1 MDGTPGIPCL
11 TRCLVGLFPQPILE
25 LTRLS
30 GHLNVRFAGPL
41 GDVWDGKARRRGPMS
56 GTLSLVELAGHVG
69 LLLWGTHM
77 VGTGVQ
83 RGFGTVLRRWLGRN
97 LGHRFRAF
105 LTGLG
110 VTALLQSSTATGLL
124 ATSFTATG
132 VMALAPA
139 LAVMLGA
146 NVGTALLT
154 QVLFFNVALLGPPLV
169 LVGVLVFRW
178 ADDSRAKNI
187 GRIGIGLGL
196 MLMALSGLVH
206 TLGPLANAP
215 LLRSVMGA
223 LASDPVLAALVAA
236 ALTWACHSSIAIV
249 LLVATFAATHVI
261 APTGALALVL
271 GANIGGALPALVGAS
286 TAAARRLPLGNLLVR
301 TVGVL
306 LALPV
311 LPAITHAL
319 ELVEPS
325 PGRLVV
331 NFHLAFNLALAVLF
345 LAFVSGLAQ
354 LLTRWLPDPPAP
366 VDPGRPVY
374 LDVAALDSATVAL
387 ANAARE
393 TLRMADMVETMLRDA
408 LEVLR
413 HGDQTRTGA
422 IAAQNRCVDKL
433 GGAIRRY
440 LADVGDEQTLDHQRE
455 GARGQDILSA
465 VINLE
470 HVADIVAN
478 SLVEFAM
485 RSVKRGRALAV
496 EELDTVA
503 AMHGELLESLRLALA
518 VFLQAEPRDA
528 KRLAARKGQ
537 FREFEASATALSVRL
552 LRSAASAN
560 RLADSDS
567 VEPIVE
573 ESGLF
578 LRTVRDLRRI
588 HSHLASFAYPILHR
602 PRARGRRA
610 AAGSAVAAGAVNAP
624 AAPLPIEPK
633 RTGLEEDD

>member
-1 MDGTPGIPCL
+1 
-11 TRCLVGLFPQPILE
+11 
-25 LTRLS
+25 
-30 GHLNVRFAGPL
+30 
-41 GDVWDGKARRRGPMS
+41 
-56 GTLSLVELAGHVG
+56 
-69 LLLWGTHM
+69 
-77 VGTGVQ
+77 VQ

-132 VMALAPA
+132 VIGLAPA

-169 LVGVLVFRW
+169 LVGVLLFRW
-178 ADDSRAKNI
+178 AGGSRAKNV

-196 MLMALSGLVH
+196 MLMALAGLVH
-206 TLGPLANAP
+206 TLGPLENTP

-223 LASDPVLAALVAA
+223 LAGDPILATLVAA

-249 LLVATFAATHVI
+249 LLVATFAATHVVE
-261 APTGALALVL
+261 PTGALALVL
-271 GANIGGALPALVGAS
+271 GANLGGALPALVDAS
-286 TAAARRLPLGNLLVR
+286 TSVARRLPLGNLLVR
-301 TVGVL
+301 TVGVV
-306 LALPV
+306 LALPF

-319 ELVEPS
+319 ELTGPA

-331 NFHLAFNLALAVLF
+331 NFHLAFNVALAVVF
-345 LAFVSGLAQ
+345 LGSVRGLAQ
-354 LLTRWLPDPPAP
+354 LLTRWLPEPPAP
-366 VDPGRPVY
+366 ADPGRPVY

-393 TLRMADMVETMLRDA
+393 TLRMADMVDSMLRDA

-413 HGDQTRTGA
+413 HSDRTRA
-422 IAAQNRCVDKL
+422 EAVAAQNRCVDQL

-478 SLVEFAM
+478 SLVEFAV
-485 RSVKRGRALAV
+485 RSVKRGRALTV
-496 EELDTVA
+496 EELETVA

-552 LRSAASAN
+552 LRSAAAAS
-560 RLADSDS
+560 RLADSDA
-567 VEPIVE
+567 VEPLVE

-610 AAGSAVAAGAVNAP
+610 TRRGVLEVGAVNLP
-624 AAPLPIEPK
+624 AASRPIELPK
-633 RTGLEEDD
+633 STGLEEDDLG

>member
-1 MDGTPGIPCL
+1 M
-11 TRCLVGLFPQPILE
+11 
-25 LTRLS
+25 
-30 GHLNVRFAGPL
+30 N
-41 GDVWDGKARRRGPMS
+41 
-56 GTLSLVELAGHVG
+56 GTLSLIELAGHVG

-97 LGHRFRAF
+97 LGRRFRAF

-124 ATSFTATG
+124 ATSFTTTG
-132 VMALAPA
+132 VITLAPA

-178 ADDSRAKNI
+178 AGDSRAKNI

-196 MLMALSGLVH
+196 MLMALAGLVH
-206 TLGPLANAP
+206 TLGPLENTP

-223 LASDPVLAALVAA
+223 LAGDPVLAALIAA

-249 LLVATFAATHVI
+249 LLVATFAATHVVD
-261 APTGALALVL
+261 PTAALALVL
-271 GANIGGALPALVGAS
+271 GANLGGALPALVDAS
-286 TAAARRLPLGNLLVR
+286 TSAARRLPLGNLLVR
-301 TVGVL
+301 TVGVV
-306 LALPV
+306 LALPF

-319 ELVEPS
+319 ELAEPA

-331 NFHLAFNLALAVLF
+331 DFHLAFNLALAALF
-345 LAFVSGLAQ
+345 LGSVRGLAH

-366 VDPGRPVY
+366 ADPGRPVY

-393 TLRMADMVETMLRDA
+393 TLRMADMVEIMLRDA
-408 LEVLR
+408 LGVLR
-413 HGDQTRTGA
+413 HNDRTRA
-422 IAAQNRCVDKL
+422 EAVAAQNRCVDQL
-433 GGAIRRY
+433 GSAIRRY

-478 SLVEFAM
+478 SLVEFAV
-485 RSVKRGRALAV
+485 RSVKRGRALTV
-496 EELDTVA
+496 EEIETVA
-503 AMHGELLESLRLALA
+503 AMHAELLESLRLALA

-537 FREFEASATALSVRL
+537 FREFEATATALSVRL
-552 LRSAASAN
+552 LRNAAAASRDTDTDA
-560 RLADSDS
+560 
-567 VEPIVE
+567 VEPMVE

-602 PRARGRRA
+602 PRSRGRRA
-610 AAGSAVAAGAVNAP
+610 AARGVAEAGAVNPP
-624 AAPLPIEPK
+624 AAPLPIEPPK
-633 RTGLEEDD
+633 SAAVEEDDLG

>member
-1 MDGTPGIPCL
+1 
-11 TRCLVGLFPQPILE
+11 
-25 LTRLS
+25 
-30 GHLNVRFAGPL
+30 
-41 GDVWDGKARRRGPMS
+41 MS
-56 GTLSLVELAGHVG
+56 GTLSLIELAGHVG

-132 VMALAPA
+132 VIGLAPA

-169 LVGVLVFRW
+169 LVGVLLFRW
-178 ADDSRAKNI
+178 AGGSRAKNV

-196 MLMALSGLVH
+196 MLMALAGLVH
-206 TLGPLANAP
+206 TLGPLENTP

-223 LASDPVLAALVAA
+223 LAGDPILATLVAA

-249 LLVATFAATHVI
+249 LLVATFAATHVVE
-261 APTGALALVL
+261 PTGALALVL
-271 GANIGGALPALVGAS
+271 GANLGGALPALVDAS
-286 TAAARRLPLGNLLVR
+286 TSVARRLPLGNLLVR
-301 TVGVL
+301 TVGVV
-306 LALPV
+306 LALPF

-319 ELVEPS
+319 ELAGPA

-331 NFHLAFNLALAVLF
+331 NFHLAFNVALAVVF
-345 LAFVSGLAQ
+345 LGSVRGLAQ
-354 LLTRWLPDPPAP
+354 LLTRLLPEPPAP
-366 VDPGRPVY
+366 ADPGRPVH

-393 TLRMADMVETMLRDA
+393 TLRMADMVDSMLRDA

-413 HGDQTRTGA
+413 HSDRTRA
-422 IAAQNRCVDKL
+422 EAVAAQNRCVDQL

-478 SLVEFAM
+478 SLVEFAV
-485 RSVKRGRALAV
+485 RSVKRGRALTV
-496 EELDTVA
+496 EELETVA

-552 LRSAASAN
+552 LRSAAAAS
-560 RLADSDS
+560 RLADSDA
-567 VEPIVE
+567 VEPLVE

-610 AAGSAVAAGAVNAP
+610 TRGGVLEAGAVNPP
-624 AAPLPIEPK
+624 AASLPIELPK
-633 RTGLEEDD
+633 STGLEEDDLG

>member
-1 MDGTPGIPCL
+1 MMSVEVPGGTM
-11 TRCLVGLFPQPILE
+11 
-25 LTRLS
+25 
-30 GHLNVRFAGPL
+30 N
-41 GDVWDGKARRRGPMS
+41 
-56 GTLSLVELAGHVG
+56 GTLSLIELAGHVG

-83 RGFGTVLRRWLGRN
+83 RGFGTVLGRWLGRN

-132 VMALAPA
+132 VIGLAPA

-169 LVGVLVFRW
+169 LIGVLLFRW
-178 ADDSRAKNI
+178 AGDSRAKNV

-196 MLMALSGLVH
+196 MLMALAGLVH
-206 TLGPLANAP
+206 TLGPLENTP

-223 LASDPVLAALVAA
+223 LAGDPILATLVAA

-249 LLVATFAATHVI
+249 LLVATFAATHVVE
-261 APTGALALVL
+261 PTGALALVL
-271 GANIGGALPALVGAS
+271 GANLGGALPALVDAS
-286 TAAARRLPLGNLLVR
+286 TSVARRLPLGNLLVR
-301 TVGVL
+301 TAGVV
-306 LALPV
+306 LALPF

-319 ELVEPS
+319 ELAGPA

-331 NFHLAFNLALAVLF
+331 NFHLAFNVALAVVF
-345 LAFVSGLAQ
+345 LGSVRGLAQ
-354 LLTRWLPDPPAP
+354 LLTRWLPEPPAP
-366 VDPGRPVY
+366 ADPGRPVH

-393 TLRMADMVETMLRDA
+393 TLRMADMVDSMLRDA

-413 HGDQTRTGA
+413 HSDGTRA
-422 IAAQNRCVDKL
+422 EAVAAQNRCVDQL

-478 SLVEFAM
+478 SLVEFSV
-485 RSVKRGRALAV
+485 RSVKRGRALTV
-496 EELDTVA
+496 EELETVA

-528 KRLAARKGQ
+528 KRLVARKGQ

-552 LRSAASAN
+552 LRSAAAAS
-560 RLADSDS
+560 RLADSDA
-567 VEPIVE
+567 VEPLVE

-588 HSHLASFAYPILHR
+588 HSHLASFAYPILNR
-602 PRARGRRA
+602 PRPRGRRA
-610 AAGSAVAAGAVNAP
+610 TRA
-624 AAPLPIEPK
+624 
-633 RTGLEEDD
+633 

>member
-1 MDGTPGIPCL
+1 M
-11 TRCLVGLFPQPILE
+11 
-25 LTRLS
+25 
-30 GHLNVRFAGPL
+30 N
-41 GDVWDGKARRRGPMS
+41 
-56 GTLSLVELAGHVG
+56 GTLSLLELAGHVG

-132 VMALAPA
+132 VIALAPA

-178 ADDSRAKNI
+178 AGGSRAKNI

-196 MLMALSGLVH
+196 MLMALAGLVH
-206 TLGPLANAP
+206 TLGPLENTP

-249 LLVATFAATHVI
+249 LLVATFAATHVVE
-261 APTGALALVL
+261 PTGALALVL
-271 GANIGGALPALVGAS
+271 GANLGGALPALVAAS
-286 TAAARRLPLGNLLVR
+286 SSAARRLPLGNLLVR
-301 TVGVL
+301 TAGV
-306 LALPV
+306 ALTLPF
-311 LPAITHAL
+311 LPAISHAL
-319 ELVEPS
+319 ELAEPA

-331 NFHLAFNLALAVLF
+331 DFHLAFNLALAAVF
-345 LAFVSGLAQ
+345 LGSVKGLAQ
-354 LLTRWLPDPPAP
+354 FLTRWLPDPPAP
-366 VDPGRPVY
+366 ADPGRPVH
-374 LDVAALDSATVAL
+374 LEVAALDSATVAL

-393 TLRMADMVETMLRDA
+393 TLRMADMVETMLQDA

-413 HGDQTRTGA
+413 HNDRTRA
-422 IAAQNRCVDKL
+422 EAVAAQNRCVDQL
-433 GGAIRRY
+433 GSAIRRY

-470 HVADIVAN
+470 HVADILAN
-478 SLVEFAM
+478 SLVEFAV
-485 RSVKRGRALAV
+485 RSVKRGRALTG
-496 EELDTVA
+496 EELETVA

-552 LRSAASAN
+552 LRSAAAAS
-560 RLADSDS
+560 RLADTDA
-567 VEPIVE
+567 VEPLVE

-602 PRARGRRA
+602 PRARGRRDA
-610 AAGSAVAAGAVNAP
+610 ASGVLEAGAVNP
-624 AAPLPIEPK
+624 TAASLPIEPPK
-633 RTGLEEDD
+633 SSNLEEDDLR

>member
-1 MDGTPGIPCL
+1 M
-11 TRCLVGLFPQPILE
+11 
-25 LTRLS
+25 
-30 GHLNVRFAGPL
+30 N
-41 GDVWDGKARRRGPMS
+41 
-56 GTLSLVELAGHVG
+56 GTLSLIELAGHVG

-77 VGTGVQ
+77 VSTGVQ

-132 VMALAPA
+132 VIGLAPA

-169 LVGVLVFRW
+169 LVGVLLFRW
-178 ADDSRAKNI
+178 AGGSRAKNV

-196 MLMALSGLVH
+196 MLMALAGLVH
-206 TLGPLANAP
+206 TLGPLENTP

-223 LASDPVLAALVAA
+223 LAGDPILATLVAA

-249 LLVATFAATHVI
+249 LLVATFAATHVVE
-261 APTGALALVL
+261 PTGALALVL
-271 GANIGGALPALVGAS
+271 GANLGGALPALVDAS
-286 TAAARRLPLGNLLVR
+286 TSVARRLPLGNLLVR
-301 TVGVL
+301 TVGVV
-306 LALPV
+306 LALPF
-311 LPAITHAL
+311 LPAITHAF
-319 ELVEPS
+319 ELAGPS

-331 NFHLAFNLALAVLF
+331 NFHLAFNVALAVVF
-345 LAFVSGLAQ
+345 LGSVRGLAQ
-354 LLTRWLPDPPAP
+354 LLTRWLPEPPAP
-366 VDPGRPVY
+366 ADPGRPVH

-393 TLRMADMVETMLRDA
+393 TLRMADMVDSMLRDA

-413 HGDQTRTGA
+413 HSDRTRA
-422 IAAQNRCVDKL
+422 EAVAAQNRCVDQL

-478 SLVEFAM
+478 SLVEFAV
-485 RSVKRGRALAV
+485 RSVKRGRALTV
-496 EELDTVA
+496 EELETVA

-552 LRSAASAN
+552 LRSAAAAS
-560 RLADSDS
+560 RLADSDA
-567 VEPIVE
+567 VEPLVE

-610 AAGSAVAAGAVNAP
+610 TRGGVLEAGAVNPP
-624 AAPLPIEPK
+624 AASLPIELPK
-633 RTGLEEDD
+633 STGLEEDDLG